1 VELRVNQ
8 AVWVRVVANGADG
21 PVAGGVVSAVA
32 SDRVSI
38 RFPELNAPLPGCV
51 VGCVVALRVPND
63 QGTHV
68 ANTVVLRVQAG
79 PHVIIAVRPPEHFV
93 ATPHRKFFRVPA
105 KFPVVC
111 TIAASSQ
118 ADAVGSVDPAGKTQN
133 LSAGGVSLLTALP
146 LRIGDELVLQLSV
159 ASLRATRTTLELAG
173 HVLRVGP
180 GERKPRVTISAGIK
194 FVHRSQREEDALVRL
209 MFDLQRKSLV

>member
-1 VELRVNQ
+1 VELRLNQ
-8 AVWVRVVANGADG
+8 AVWVRVVASGDDG
-21 PVAGGVVSAVA
+21 QVAGGVVSGVA

-38 RFPELNAPLPGCV
+38 RFPDLNALLPGCV
-51 VGCVVALRVPND
+51 PGCVVALRVPSD
-63 QGTHV
+63 EGTYV
-68 ANTVVLRVQAG
+68 ASTVVLRAQST
-79 PHVIIAVRPPEHFV
+79 PHVIIAVRPPVQLVV
-93 ATPHRKFFRVPA
+93 APHRKFFRVTA

-118 ADAVGSVDPAGKTQN
+118 ADLVGSVDRAGKTQN

-146 LRIGDELVLQLSV
+146 LRLGDELVLQLSV
-159 ASLRATRTTLELAG
+159 AGLRGARTTLELAG

-180 GERKPRVTISAGIK
+180 GERKLRNSISAGIK
-194 FVHRSQREEDALVRL
+194 FVHRNPREEDALVRL